1 VRPQLLD
8 ELVGHNDAK
17 MKARIAIQAALN
29 RDEPLP
35 HCLLTSGVG
44 GVGKT
49 SFAGVLANELYAPF
63 AATSGTCLSTPTDL
77 RNALIRLK
85 PRTVLLCDEAHLLG
99 RSAGEELLIVLEEGV
114 LNVNS
119 NGTPIRLP
127 LPPFTF
133 IAATTK
139 PESLSAPLSQR
150 FGLRFH
156 LLPLAATEIEQVVR
170 RAFEHWRMEVASEV
184 VTGIAQRARG
194 VPRISLRLSERVR
207 DAVQAS
213 CAATATHQHLDLAMR
228 VEGID
233 EVGLTNEER
242 MLLRCLADA
251 EPRPVSARSL
261 ALALGCGVE
270 TITDVLEP
278 TLVRFGLMT
287 IGTGGRRLTAKGSEH
302 LAGYAPNELDGAGA

>member
-1 VRPQLLD
+1 MRPQQLD
-8 ELVGHNDAK
+8 ELVGHIDAK

-49 SFAGVLANELYAPF
+49 SFASVLANEMYAPF
-63 AATSGTCLSTPTDL
+63 VATSGACVSTPMDL
-77 RNALIRLK
+77 RNALVRLK
-85 PRTVLLCDEAHLLG
+85 PRTVLLCDEAHRLG
-99 RSAGEELLIVLEEGV
+99 RAAAEELLIVLEEGV

-133 IAATTK
+133 VAATTK

-156 LLPLAATEIEQVVR
+156 LLPLMVKEIEQVVR
-170 RAFEHWRMEVASEV
+170 RAFDHWQMTVEQEVIA
-184 VTGIAQRARG
+184 GIALRSRG
-194 VPRISLRLSERVR
+194 IPRISLRLSERIR

-213 CAATATHQHLDLAMR
+213 RSTTASRQHFDLAMR
-228 VEGID
+228 IEGID
-233 EVGLTNEER
+233 GIGLTCEER
-242 MLLRCLADA
+242 QLLRCLADA

-270 TITDVLEP
+270 TITTVLEP
-278 TLVRFGLMT
+278 TLVRFGLIT
-287 IGTGGRRLTAKGSEH
+287 IGTGGRRLTAKGVEH
-302 LAGYAPNELDGAGA
+302 LAGNQGSTGA

>member
-1 VRPQLLD
+1 MRPQLLD
-8 ELVGHNDAK
+8 ELVGHADAK
-17 MKARIAIQAALN
+17 VKARIAIQAALT

-49 SFAGVLANELYAPF
+49 SFAAVLANEMYSPF
-63 AATSGTCLSTPTDL
+63 AATSGACLSTPTDL

-85 PRTVLLCDEAHLLG
+85 PRSVLLCDEAHLLG
-99 RSAGEELLIVLEEGV
+99 RAAGEELLIVLEEGV
-114 LNVNS
+114 INVNS
-119 NGTPIRLP
+119 NGNPIRLP
-127 LPPFTF
+127 LPAFTF

-156 LLPLAATEIEQVVR
+156 LLPLAAKEIEQVVS
-170 RAFEHWRMEVASEV
+170 RAFAHWQMGVEPEV
-184 VTGIAQRARG
+184 VVGIAQRSRG
-194 VPRISLRLSERVR
+194 IPRISLRLSERIR

-213 CAATATHQHLDLAMR
+213 RSTTASRQHLDLAMR
-228 VEGID
+228 IEGID
-233 EVGLTNEER
+233 ELGLTHEER
-242 MLLRCLADA
+242 QLLRCLGDA

-261 ALALGCGVE
+261 ALALGCGIE

-278 TLVRFGLMT
+278 TLVRFGLMS
-287 IGTGGRRLTAKGSEH
+287 IGTGGRRLTARGMEH
-302 LAGYAPNELDGAGA
+302 LAGRRDESKV

>member
-1 VRPQLLD
+1 MRPQLLD

-17 MKARIAIQAALN
+17 VKARIAIQAALN

-49 SFAGVLANELYAPF
+49 SFAAVLANEMYSPF
-63 AATSGTCLSTPTDL
+63 TSTSGACLSTPTDL

-85 PRTVLLCDEAHLLG
+85 PRSVLLCDEAHRLG
-99 RSAGEELLIVLEEGV
+99 RAAGEELLIVLEDGV
-114 LNVNS
+114 INVNS

-156 LLPLAATEIEQVVR
+156 LHPLATSEIEQVVR
-170 RAFEHWRMEVASEV
+170 RAFEHWQMQVDAEV
-184 VTGIAQRARG
+184 VAGIAQRARG
-194 VPRISLRLSERVR
+194 IPRVSIRLSERVR
-207 DAVQAS
+207 DAVQSSRSTTAS
-213 CAATATHQHLDLAMR
+213 LQHLELAMR
-228 VEGID
+228 IEGID
-233 EVGLTNEER
+233 EIGLTREER
-242 MLLRCLADA
+242 QLLRCLADA
-251 EPRPVSARSL
+251 EPRAVSARSL
-261 ALALGCGVE
+261 ALALGCGIE
-270 TITDVLEP
+270 TITDALEP
-278 TLVRFGLMT
+278 TLVRFGLMN
-287 IGTGGRRLTAKGSEH
+287 IGTGGRRLTVKGMEH
-302 LAGYAPNELDGAGA
+302 LRSGRGDSGA